1 MKLMA
6 VLLCVSGLAGVDVG
20 KQGGL
25 ERWTSQLE
33 ALDPANPLAYF
44 ELAEVIVDSAPEDR
58 AALALARHLFGTAGQ
73 LDRVRLGASA
83 ALALAAVAPREEDAM
98 RLRAVALML
107 DPMRGVGREAVGDG
121 VVDGES
127 AVDISK
133 AFGGFRT
140 GRGQGLRRVL
150 GDPELRARLEPFDV
164 MLGGLAWL
172 EEVSGRVRT
181 RPDLDEEELVRMLRV
196 EVRFLEG
203 KRPRWSSEVLIDGGG
218 RLLEVARDEVGEV
231 LGGDPQRPFYENG
244 EWRP

>member
-1 MKLMA
+1 MKWMA
-6 VLLCVSGLAGVDVG
+6 CVVCVCWIAGFG
-20 KQGGL
+20 FAEQGGV
-25 ERWTSQLE
+25 ERWVVQLE
-33 ALDPANPLAYF
+33 ALDPAKPLAYF
-44 ELAEVIVDSAPEDR
+44 ELAEEIVDAAPDDR

-73 LDRVRLGASA
+73 LDRVRLGAST
-83 ALALAAVAPREEDAM
+83 ALALAAVAPRVEDAM

-107 DPMRGVGREAVGDG
+107 DPMRGAGREAVGDG

-140 GRGQGLRRVL
+140 GRGQALRRVL

-164 MLGGLAWL
+164 LLGGLAWL
-172 EEVSGRVRT
+172 EEMSGRVRS
-181 RPDLDEEELVRMLRV
+181 RPDLDRDELVRMLRV

-203 KRPRWSSEVLIDGGG
+203 ERPKWSSEVLIDGGG

-231 LGGDPQRPFYENG
+231 LGGDPQRPFYVNG
-244 EWRP
+244 SWQP